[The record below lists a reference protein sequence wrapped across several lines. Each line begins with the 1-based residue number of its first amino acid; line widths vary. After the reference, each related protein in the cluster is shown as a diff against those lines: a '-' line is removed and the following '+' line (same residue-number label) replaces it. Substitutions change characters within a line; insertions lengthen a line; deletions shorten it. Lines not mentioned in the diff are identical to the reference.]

1 MEVISLILS
10 GLALLVSV
18 VNLILFIWREKRD
31 KRQRESLLEYI
42 DKCDDL
48 SIGAAKKHTR
58 ESLKEQMDCFDE
70 MFDTFDLR
78 VMKKVDDG
86 LTDCRNTLLRQNQ
99 SVEKRLSDLEKGICP
114 DYDAAIA
121 AKESVDR
128 FSEGIMN
135 ILCYGNPA
143 APKEKKEK
151 TEEDKG

>member
-18 VNLILFIWREKRD
+18 VTLILFILREKRD

-42 DKCDDL
+42 DKGDDL

-58 ESLKEQMDCFDE
+58 ESAKEQMDCFDQ
-70 MFDTFDLR
+70 MFETFDER
-78 VMKKVDDG
+78 VMKAVAEKLSEFG
-86 LTDCRNTLLRQNQ
+86 NTFDAARSLFER
-99 SVEKRLSDLEKGICP
+99 RISDLEKGICP
-114 DYDAAIA
+114 DYDAALA

-135 ILCYGNPA
+135 ILCYGNPT
-143 APKEKKEK
+143 APKEKKESTK
-151 TEEDKG
+151 EDKG